1 MEPAWSYFYK
11 GQESFTWIHQTYA
24 CGTWQICLYNG
35 ESCVFGIFLCI
46 SMATH
51 VTACGVPVITMKH
64 HIRFGS
70 VGG

>member
-1 MEPAWSYFYK
+1 MELLLQRARINSHGYIK
-11 GQESFTWIHQTYA
+11 HDA

-51 VTACGVPVITMKH
+51 VTACGVPVITMKY